1 MLVTCYNE
9 KVTYLISKSRTFLD
23 NPSVIPSMQRKIWK
37 FIWTNCESL
46 ILKNEKSCCTLNSL
60 KNLSKSYYQH
70 RGMWCT
76 SYPWPQ
82 DPPCVLQDSR
92 KPLGGRGESW
102 HPFNAPI
109 CMKFSPNILGTNMD
123 LLTPQAGV
131 SGTSM
136 SSKTPGSHLEDGESL
151 FKWD

>member
-1 MLVTCYNE
+1 ML
-9 KVTYLISKSRTFLD
+9 F
-23 NPSVIPSMQRKIWK
+23 
-37 FIWTNCESL
+37 
-46 ILKNEKSCCTLNSL
+46 CTLNSL
-60 KNLSKSYYQH
+60 KNGSKSYYQH

-151 FKWD
+151 DTLLMHQSAWNFHQTFLGPIWIFWHHKQGCQEPPCPPRLQEVTWRMGRVF